1 MPLKRTITSFA
12 CSRACSAGDLGVM
25 LLTSAPRTR
34 GRPRLAAIAGPQA
47 PQETVERL
55 RKLYGFDQ
63 PIYVQFGR
71 YLFRLA
77 HGDLGTSFQTGRP
90 VLEDILHF
98 FPATIELASL
108 ALIIA
113 ILVGIPL
120 GVLSAVYRNSLLDHF
135 SRVISLVGVSMP
147 VFWLGLVLMLIFYFK
162 LGWLPEPGRLD
173 IMLIEPPRVTGML
186 LIDAVIAGDWEV
198 FWDGIRHM
206 ILPATV
212 LGLFGLAGIARI
224 VRSSMLDVLS
234 QEYIK
239 TARIKGL
246 NEFLVLTRHALRNA
260 LVPAVTII
268 GLTYGGL
275 LEGSVLTETIFSW
288 PGLGRYMAQAFLTLD
303 LNAVVGGT
311 MLVALT
317 FSLVNLAVDLI
328 YAFLNPR
335 ITYTESQ

>member
-1 MPLKRTITSFA
+1 MIQYLIRRMGTLTITLIGIMMITFFISLVVPL
-12 CSRACSAGDLGVM
+12 D
-25 LLTSAPRTR
+25 P
-34 GRPRLAAIAGPQA
+34 LAAIAGPQA

-55 RKLYGFDQ
+55 RILYGFDQ
-63 PIYVQFGR
+63 PIYIQFAR
-71 YLFRLA
+71 YIKRLA

-90 VLEDILHF
+90 VLEDIIHF
-98 FPATIELASL
+98 FPATIELATL
-108 ALIIA
+108 ALIVA

-120 GVLSAVYRNSLLDHF
+120 GVLSAVYRNSPIDHF
-135 SRVISLVGVSMP
+135 SRVLSLIGVSMP
-147 VFWLGLVLMLIFYFK
+147 VFWLGLVLLLIFYYK
-162 LGWLPEPGRLD
+162 LGWFPEPGRLD
-173 IMLIEPPRVTGML
+173 IMLIEPKRITGAL
-186 LIDAVIAGDWEV
+186 LIDSVIARDWEV
-198 FWDGIRHM
+198 FWDAIKHM
-206 ILPATV
+206 FLPATV

-260 LVPAVTII
+260 LIPAVTII

-288 PGLGRYMAQAFLTLD
+288 PGLGRYLAKAFLTLD

-311 MLVALT
+311 MLVALI
-317 FSLVNLAVDLI
+317 FSVVNLIVDLS
-328 YAFLNPR
+328 YAFLNPQ
-335 ITYTESQ
+335 ITYTTER

>member
-1 MPLKRTITSFA
+1 M
-12 CSRACSAGDLGVM
+12 
-25 LLTSAPRTR
+25 
-34 GRPRLAAIAGPQA
+34 
-47 PQETVERL
+47 
-55 RKLYGFDQ
+55 
-63 PIYVQFGR
+63 
-71 YLFRLA
+71 
-77 HGDLGTSFQTGRP
+77 
-90 VLEDILHF
+90 
-98 FPATIELASL
+98 
-108 ALIIA
+108 
-113 ILVGIPL
+113 
-120 GVLSAVYRNSLLDHF
+120 LSAVYRNSPLDHF

-206 ILPATV
+206 FLPATV

-288 PGLGRYMAQAFLTLD
+288 PGLGRYLAQAFLTLD

-328 YAFLNPR
+328 YAFLNPK

>member
-1 MPLKRTITSFA
+1 MTQYLIRRLGTLTITLIGIMMITFFISLVVPL
-12 CSRACSAGDLGVM
+12 D
-25 LLTSAPRTR
+25 P
-34 GRPRLAAIAGPQA
+34 LAAIAGPQA

-55 RKLYGFDQ
+55 RILYGFDQ
-63 PIYVQFGR
+63 PIYIQFAR
-71 YLFRLA
+71 YIKRLA

-90 VLEDILHF
+90 VLEDIIHF
-98 FPATIELASL
+98 FPATIELATL
-108 ALIIA
+108 ALIVA

-120 GVLSAVYRNSLLDHF
+120 GVLSAVYRNSPIDHF
-135 SRVISLVGVSMP
+135 SRVLSLIGVSMP
-147 VFWLGLVLMLIFYFK
+147 VFWLGLVLLLIFYYK
-162 LGWLPEPGRLD
+162 LGWFPEPGRLD
-173 IMLIEPPRVTGML
+173 IMLIEPKRITGAL
-186 LIDAVIAGDWEV
+186 LIDSVIARDWEV
-198 FWDGIRHM
+198 FWDAVKHM
-206 ILPATV
+206 FLPATV

-288 PGLGRYMAQAFLTLD
+288 PGLGRYLAKAFLTLD

-311 MLVALT
+311 MLVALI
-317 FSLVNLAVDLI
+317 FSVVNLIVDLS
-328 YAFLNPR
+328 YAFLNPQ
-335 ITYTESQ
+335 ITYTTER

>member
-1 MPLKRTITSFA
+1 MTQYLIRRLGTLTITLIGIMMITFFISLVVPL
-12 CSRACSAGDLGVM
+12 D
-25 LLTSAPRTR
+25 P
-34 GRPRLAAIAGPQA
+34 LAAIAGPQA

-55 RKLYGFDQ
+55 RILYGFDQ
-63 PIYVQFGR
+63 PIYIQFAR
-71 YLFRLA
+71 YIKRLA

-90 VLEDILHF
+90 VLEDIIHF
-98 FPATIELASL
+98 FPATIELATL
-108 ALIIA
+108 ALIVA

-120 GVLSAVYRNSLLDHF
+120 GVLSAVYRNSPIDHF
-135 SRVISLVGVSMP
+135 SRVLSLIGVSMP
-147 VFWLGLVLMLIFYFK
+147 VFWLGLVLILIFYYK
-162 LGWLPEPGRLD
+162 LGWFPEPGRLD
-173 IMLIEPPRVTGML
+173 IMLIEPKRITGAL
-186 LIDAVIAGDWEV
+186 LIDSMIARDWEV
-198 FWDGIRHM
+198 FWDAIKHM
-206 ILPATV
+206 FLPATV

-288 PGLGRYMAQAFLTLD
+288 PGLGRYLAKAFLTLD

-311 MLVALT
+311 MLVALI
-317 FSLVNLAVDLI
+317 FSVVNLIVDLS
-328 YAFLNPR
+328 YAFLNPQ
-335 ITYTESQ
+335 ITYTTER